1 MTEPGD
7 PRIDALEVRV
17 RTLEAEVAQLR
28 AAAPAPRVASFRTG
42 ALAPPPP
49 PPPTGPPTAF
59 GAPPPPP
66 IGAPFAWG
74 GTPTMPPTRPRRA
87 PSVDSETLLKWGGV
101 GLVVLAVGFAVSTAI
116 SRGWI
121 GPELQLAGAV
131 ALSLALIAT
140 GLRLRATRRPWTHA
154 LCSGG
159 IAALFVTVASNLFLD
174 QVDADIARGATIV
187 VALGGYALARY
198 VRSEWIAGVALAGG
212 IIGWLVIADG
222 SPTLRATVGW
232 YALLVALALALS
244 LSSRWAVLRI
254 AAQVAGLFTVAGFVA
269 DADGALDRVLVLGLG
284 ATVAAVLLTVPSVRT
299 DRPAW
304 RALEMPLATLLG
316 PWALMAITVTFE
328 IDESR
333 PAGVVAFA
341 VAAAVAGIAATIRRR
356 LDPTHLVALLLGASV
371 TCSIGFS
378 LVLDADATALALAVQ
393 GAGLLVLAR
402 RLERRVLL
410 LVDGSLLC
418 GGTVLFVLGR
428 SIDAWAN
435 DAPLGHDLAHLATLL
450 AALAGA
456 WTFRDRTVRRL
467 AAAGFLGLLLV
478 WVGSVLVH
486 LPQGQAL
493 VSAVWAAIGVVVL
506 LVGATRKLP
515 DLGAA
520 GLTVLGVT
528 VVKLLT
534 VDLREV
540 DALWRAGLF
549 FLVGFALL
557 RLGFLLPRLT
567 ARDRDPGTPT
577 PGAGAQ

>member
-1 MTEPGD
+1 MSEPGD
-7 PRIDALEVRV
+7 PRLEALEARV

-28 AAAPAPRVASFRTG
+28 AAAPAARVASFRAG

-49 PPPTGPPTAF
+49 PPPTGPPTGF

-66 IGAPFAWG
+66 TGAPFSWG
-74 GTPTMPPTRPRRA
+74 GAPTMPATRPRRA
-87 PSVDSETLLKWGGV
+87 PSVDSETVLKWGGV

-131 ALSLALIAT
+131 VLSLALIAT
-140 GLRLRATRRPWTHA
+140 GLRLRSTRRPWTHA

-159 IAALFVTVASNLFLD
+159 VAALFVTVASNLFLD
-174 QVDADIARGATIV
+174 QVDTDVARGATIII
-187 VALGGYALARY
+187 ALGGYALARY
-198 VRSEWIAGVALAGG
+198 VRSEWIAGVALVGG

-222 SPTLRATVGW
+222 SPALRPTVGW
-232 YALLVALALALS
+232 YALHVALALALS
-244 LSSRWAVLRI
+244 ISSRWAVLRI

-269 DADGALDRVLVLGLG
+269 DAEGALDRVLVLGLG
-284 ATVAAVLLTVPSVRT
+284 AAVAAALLTVPSIRT

-316 PWALMAITVTFE
+316 PWALMAITVTFD
-328 IDESR
+328 IDDAR
-333 PAGVVAFA
+333 PSGFVAFGVAATVAGV
-341 VAAAVAGIAATIRRR
+341 ATVVRRR
-356 LDPTHLVALLLGASV
+356 LDPTHLIALLLGASV
-371 TCSIGFS
+371 TCSIGVS

-402 RLERRVLL
+402 RLDRRVLL
-410 LVDGSLLC
+410 LVDGSILC
-418 GGTVLFVLGR
+418 GGTALFVLGR
-428 SIDAWAN
+428 SLDAWAN
-435 DAPLGHDLAHLATLL
+435 DAPLGQDLAHLATLL

-456 WTFRDRTVRRL
+456 WTYRDRTVRRL
-467 AAAGFLGLLLV
+467 ASAGFLGVLLV

-493 VSAVWAAIGVVVL
+493 VSAVWAAIGIVVL

-520 GLTVLGVT
+520 GLTVLGAT

-567 ARDRDPGTPT
+567 ARGHDAQGT
-577 PGAGAQ
+577 